1 MAITGY
7 NQLNKYSAEDVLLES
22 KCRKELNEEL
32 LENTNQIQVASKKAA
47 SLIEKMLLYCRRD
60 GDVEVHYPIL
70 DLNDVLNENVKMLR
84 VTIPNTIAFETDLVE
99 QTFDLSNLDET
110 YLNQIIVNLFVN
122 ARDAMDGKG
131 IITLKTSI
139 SENINN
145 VCSCCQ
151 SNVDGRFVQISVTD
165 NGSGIDPVVAKRI
178 FEPFYT
184 TKQVGDGTG
193 LGLSV
198 IVGIVHNAGGHV
210 LLESEVGVG
219 STFRLLFPLVN
230 AA

>member
-1 MAITGY
+1 
-7 NQLNKYSAEDVLLES
+7 
-22 KCRKELNEEL
+22 
-32 LENTNQIQVASKKAA
+32 
-47 SLIEKMLLYCRRD
+47 
-60 GDVEVHYPIL
+60 
-70 DLNDVLNENVKMLR
+70 VLNENVKMLR

-151 SNVDGRFVQISVTD
+151 RNVDGRFVQISVTD

-198 IVGIVHNAGGHV
+198 IVGILHNAGGHV

-219 STFRLLFPLVN
+219 STFKLLFPLVN

>member
-1 MAITGY
+1 MAIAGY
-7 NQLNKYSAEDVLLES
+7 NELNKYSAEDVLLES

-32 LENTNQIQVASKKAA
+32 LENTNQIQVASRKAA

-60 GDVEVHYPIL
+60 GENEVQHPVI
-70 DLNDVLNENVKMLR
+70 NLNEVLKENLKMLR
-84 VTIPNTIAFETDLVE
+84 STIPNTIAFETDLVE

-131 IITLKTSI
+131 IITLKTGI

-151 SNVDGRFVQISVTD
+151 TDVNGQFVELSVKD
-165 NGSGIDPVVAKRI
+165 NGSGIEPDITRRV

-184 TKQVGDGTG
+184 TKSVGEGTG

-198 IVGIVHNAGGHV
+198 IVGILHNLSGHIV
-210 LLESEVGVG
+210 VESEVGVG
-219 STFRLLFPLVN
+219 TTFRLFFPLIN
-230 AA
+230 IA